1 MSIED
6 SDTTAPAGSGEGDPT
21 PDFEVETSSDVAQDA
36 ASEEGSEPE
45 EQAEPEAPEEVEFDF
60 GGKKLRIPKG
70 SVPEEVAAEL
80 DRFTK
85 GTWQD
90 YTRKSQAVAEQAKAL
105 EAEKSAVQRLGSLE
119 NEKLENYARG
129 LLLRQ
134 EVERLSQV
142 DIEGLW
148 QSNPDQA
155 RMLSDRLN
163 MKQRELHSVAS
174 QVAAAEA
181 AIEQERTKAT
191 EAETQ
196 QASRR
201 AEEGRKAVVAQ
212 IKGFDE
218 DALVAYA
225 AKTYGV
231 TPEIAKAQWPHN
243 PAGAVVAWK
252 AMQYDRMQANA
263 AKAAKPTPTPASP
276 IVPIKGKAATRADPN
291 QMSDDEYYRWEMSQL
306 AKRGR

>member
-6 SDTTAPAGSGEGDPT
+6 SDTTAPAGSGEGDLA
-21 PDFEVETSSDVAQDA
+21 PDTDLHPPPEVAQDA
-36 ASEEGSEPE
+36 ADEDGAEPE

-90 YTRKSQAVAEQAKAL
+90 YTRKSQAVADQTKAL
-105 EAEKSAVQRLGSLE
+105 EAEKSAVQRLASLE
-119 NEKLENYARG
+119 GEKLETYARG

-134 EVERLSQV
+134 EVEQLSQV
-142 DIEGLW
+142 DIDRLW

-181 AIEQERTKAT
+181 AIDQERTKAS
-191 EAETQ
+191 EAEAQ
-196 QASRR
+196 LASRR
-201 AEEGRKAVVAQ
+201 AEDGRKAVMSQ

-218 DALVAYA
+218 AALVEYA
-225 AKTYGV
+225 AKAYGV
-231 TPEIAKAQWPHN
+231 EPDVAKAQWPHN
-243 PAGAVVAWK
+243 PAGAVMAWK

-263 AKAAKPTPTPASP
+263 AKAAKPTSPPATPMT
-276 IVPIKGKAATRADPN
+276 PIKGKAATRADPDT
-291 QMSDDEYYRWEMSQL
+291 MSDDEYYRWEMSQL